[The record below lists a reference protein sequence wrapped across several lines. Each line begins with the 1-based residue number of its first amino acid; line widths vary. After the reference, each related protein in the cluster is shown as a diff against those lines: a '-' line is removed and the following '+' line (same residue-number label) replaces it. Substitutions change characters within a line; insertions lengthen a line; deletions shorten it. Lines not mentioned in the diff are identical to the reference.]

1 VVRRPTYALSLKQPW
16 AALVA
21 GGRKVM
27 EIRTWA
33 TTVRGRVYIH
43 AAKGTDDR
51 PEAWVH
57 VPDELRPLSLLSGGI
72 IGSADLVACI
82 MYRTATGFETDAVKH
97 LNRPEWFTPP
107 KMYGFEFRNPAAVPF
122 VPCKGNT
129 RFFTIELPESE

>member
-1 VVRRPTYALSLKQPW
+1 VARRPTYALSLKQPW

-21 GGRKVM
+21 TGRKAL

-51 PEAWVH
+51 PEAWAH
-57 VPDELRPLSLLSGGI
+57 VSDDLRPLSELSGGI
-72 IGSADLVACI
+72 IGSADLVSCI
-82 MYRTATGFETDAVKH
+82 MYRAATGFEADAARH
-97 LNRPEWFTPP
+97 LNRPDWFVPP
-107 KMYGFEFRNPAAVPF
+107 RMYGFEFRNPAVVPF
-122 VPCKGNT
+122 VSYKGST